1 MWNYSFKFVQKE
13 KKLIAKSR
21 RKGIK
26 ERFLETYNKNFTL
39 LVAIRNLLFG
49 QYIFV
54 TTRWVFALLNFK
66 IPLEIVVVFVPSMAE
81 LDASLAFRRENREV
95 SHFSRC
101 CATNLPSSLGF
112 RSHRMKSLGRNS
124 SSNTFHIFL
133 PTHHCPPSP
142 FYFSWN
148 NLFTNADI
156 KFVTLCNFY
165 GEFVLVSANFLTV
178 ARPSFSNLG
187 IDPLLL
193 VFFSFL
199 LSLWFLRNFNV
210 MIYIIIFFL
219 YFEFSNLGE
228 EIVKW
233 SLHRII

>member
-1 MWNYSFKFVQKE
+1 MQKE

-54 TTRWVFALLNFK
+54 TTRWVFVLLNFK

-133 PTHHCPPSP
+133 PTHHLRPPPP

-165 GEFVLVSANFLTV
+165 GEFVLVSANLLTV

-199 LSLWFLRNFNV
+199 LFSLSLWFLRILL
-210 MIYIIIFFL
+210 MLWYI
-219 YFEFSNLGE
+219 S
-228 EIVKW
+228 
-233 SLHRII
+233 

>member
-1 MWNYSFKFVQKE
+1 M
-13 KKLIAKSR
+13 L
-21 RKGIK
+21 
-26 ERFLETYNKNFTL
+26 
-39 LVAIRNLLFG
+39 NL
-49 QYIFV
+49 
-54 TTRWVFALLNFK
+54 K

-101 CATNLPSSLGF
+101 CATNPPSSLSF

-133 PTHHCPPSP
+133 PTHHRPLSP

-165 GEFVLVSANFLTV
+165 GEFVCWFLSDLLTV
-178 ARPSFSNLG
+178 TRPSFLNLG
-187 IDPLLL
+187 INLLL
-193 VFFSFL
+193 FFFSFVFFSLFTI
-199 LSLWFLRNFNV
+199 SSKF
-210 MIYIIIFFL
+210 
-219 YFEFSNLGE
+219 
-228 EIVKW
+228 
-233 SLHRII
+233 